1 MNTLNFEGNDS
12 QDARNRTYAESYPTM
27 KKILVIYYSQT
38 GQLTEIVQTV
48 TSSLKAD
55 ENILVDFGELKPRDP
70 YPFPWSGKQFFQV
83 FPESVAGIPCE
94 MESLQIDPKEH
105 YDLIILA
112 YQVWYLSLSIPVNS
126 FLLSEEAKKIMQGK
140 PVVTIIGP
148 RNMWVMTHEDVKEKI
163 SKAGGRNV
171 GNIVLLDKAPN
182 LISVVTIIRWL
193 VKGKREGRGV
203 WGKIFPRA
211 GVSETDVRESSKYG
225 PLLADALNRNDYQ
238 GLQQRLVEL
247 GAVVPDPVLI
257 SIEKRGRMM
266 FKIWSKFILQ
276 KGPYGDPGRTPRLNM
291 FKYYLFA
298 VIYLVS
304 PIGSIIFYLVHGM
317 NRRRT
322 KRMIRYYSGIT

>member
-1 MNTLNFEGNDS
+1 
-12 QDARNRTYAESYPTM
+12 M

-38 GQLTEIVQTV
+38 GQLTEIVHTIASSMKEDDDIQV
-48 TSSLKAD
+48 TF
-55 ENILVDFGELKPRDP
+55 EELKPKDP

-94 MESLQIDPKEH
+94 LEPLQYNPEEQ
-105 YDLIILA
+105 YDLVILA

-126 FLLSEEAKKIMQGK
+126 FLVSEEARRIMQGK

-163 SKAGGRNV
+163 SNAGGHLV

-193 VKGKREGRGV
+193 VKGKREGKGI
-203 WGKIFPRA
+203 WGKLFPRA
-211 GVSETDVRESSKYG
+211 GVSEADVRDSSKYG
-225 PLLADALNRNDYQ
+225 PILADACKRNDYRD
-238 GLQQRLVEL
+238 LQKKLVEL

-266 FKIWSKFILQ
+266 FKIWSKIILK
-276 KGPYGDPGRTPRLNM
+276 KGSYGDPGRTPRLNL

-304 PIGSIIFYLVHGM
+304 PIGSLIFYLVHGI

-322 KRMIRYYSGIT
+322 RKMIQYYAGIE